1 MGSGLTEATSM
12 QIEQRLF
19 GSSGSASTSSDH
31 GSATELSTQNRAA
44 SKSDSSGTGDVVV
57 RLDRA
62 RFGYARGEKVVSD
75 ISDGDGLNLSI
86 RDSPSGSL
94 TIVVGPVGG
103 GKSTFLKGLA
113 GEAPLVNGQMFI
125 RYPTMSICEQTT
137 WLANASIRE
146 NIIGESP
153 PDDEEWYQAVV
164 KACALEPDLAR
175 LPQGDSTIVGSKG
188 IRLSGGQKQ
197 RIVSLPIST
206 MSYQTSWNTNN
217 SVKAIARSVY
227 SRNKVACF
235 DDVLSGL
242 DNNTN
247 KAVFDGVFG
256 SRGLLRRIGCTA
268 FLATNSGMPSKTTN
282 RLGSG

>member
-1 MGSGLTEATSM
+1 M
-12 QIEQRLF
+12 
-19 GSSGSASTSSDH
+19 SS
-31 GSATELSTQNRAA
+31 N
-44 SKSDSSGTGDVVV
+44 
-57 RLDRA
+57 
-62 RFGYARGEKVVSD
+62 
-75 ISDGDGLNLSI
+75 ISDGAGISLAI
-86 RDSPSGSL
+86 KDSPSGSL

-113 GEAPLVNGQMFI
+113 GEAPLASGQMFI

-146 NIIGESP
+146 NIVGESP
-153 PDDEEWYQAVV
+153 PDDDEWYKAVV

-197 RIVSLPIST
+197 RIVSSSLNLYTVT
-206 MSYQTSWNTNN
+206 MSSQTRGNANDSA
-217 SVKAIARSVY
+217 KAIARSVY

-256 SRGLLRRIGCTA
+256 PRGLLRRIGCTA
-268 FLATNSGMPSKTTN
+268 FLATNSGMTSKTN
-282 RLGSG
+282 